1 MGVTFIKYAEDGTL
15 QTKTVNSEY
24 SAKVY
29 PLVCDRLTLT
39 CDLPV
44 KVQHIVKNNFKQ
56 DKAKHDK
63 GYQFSIWIEGLL
75 MTPPPY
81 SLTEDG
87 KLTSAYIQCA
97 PYNPDTSFLRID
109 FNPAKVNVADL
120 KQVVNINLLNHPDYD
135 FDYVLKNGKVT
146 RCDLAV
152 DISHE
157 QVGSLYYHY
166 PKIQYVE
173 VHSKS
178 GRTEYLGGKTKTGK
192 RIAIYDRLPVIK
204 ANNAKKY
211 YDPKQQIPLPDNDIM
226 RVEVRLFPKEAL
238 VSLLSINNPFSPL
251 VVSTAS
257 KKYEDDPVWDL
268 FLALARFEG
277 AQATLGRLTKHKR
290 KEYVDRLKK
299 AKAAWWR
306 PEEIWAQFPYVIQ
319 TIKNA

>member
-15 QTKTVNSEY
+15 QTKTIDSEY

-39 CDLPV
+39 CDLPP
-44 KVQHIVKNNFKQ
+44 KVQQLVKANLMQ
-56 DKAKHDK
+56 DNAKPKK
-63 GYQFSIWIEGLL
+63 GYQLSKWIKGLL

-81 SLTEDG
+81 SLTEED

-97 PYNPDTSFLRID
+97 PYHPDTGFLRID
-109 FNPAKVNVADL
+109 FNPAKVNVAML
-120 KQVVNINLLNHPDYD
+120 KYIVNLNWLIHPDYG

-211 YDPKQQIPLPDNDIM
+211 YDPQQQIPLPDNDIM
-226 RVEVRLFPKEAL
+226 RVEVRLFPKEPLA
-238 VSLLSINNPFSPL
+238 SLLSTNNPFGPL

-257 KKYEDDPVWDL
+257 QKYEDDPVWDL

-277 AQATLGRLTKHKR
+277 AQASLGRLTKHKR

-299 AKAAWWR
+299 AKSAWWR
-306 PEEIWAQFPYVIQ
+306 PEEIWAQFPHVLQ
-319 TIKNA
+319 TLINA